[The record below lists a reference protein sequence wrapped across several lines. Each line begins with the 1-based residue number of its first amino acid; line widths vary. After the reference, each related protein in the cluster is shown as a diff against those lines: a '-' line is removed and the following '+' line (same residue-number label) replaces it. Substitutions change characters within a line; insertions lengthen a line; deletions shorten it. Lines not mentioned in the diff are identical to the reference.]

1 MCWKKEVTLWYFS
14 ESEAISTIQNI
25 SRQYQNLWKFKTFR
39 GFFLSTIGSK
49 CITEIKWKEHEL
61 PFHPC
66 FIYERF
72 TFLFNFMYFSI
83 FCTIYSS
90 DKNTGAPVVTFLGY
104 ELINFAFL
112 ERKYQRNCF
121 FVDIF
126 MLLVYCVNF
135 VRK

>member
-1 MCWKKEVTLWYFS
+1 MKG
-14 ESEAISTIQNI
+14 
-25 SRQYQNLWKFKTFR
+25 SRFCLT
-39 GFFLSTIGSK
+39 S
-49 CITEIKWKEHEL
+49 C
-61 PFHPC
+61 
-66 FIYERF
+66 
-72 TFLFNFMYFSI
+72 TFLYFAQFTQVI
-83 FCTIYSS
+83 KTL
-90 DKNTGAPVVTFLGY
+90 APVVTFLGY